1 MIEYDKYRIS
11 DPAYIKELLEK
22 KYIKFNNKEKTSIS
36 FIIKINKIK
45 INKTII
51 SDEDNKQICCI
62 DMECSNVFVDPIL
75 NRNIIEEYHNSFFKL
90 DTKFFERHSFITK
103 EEFINNVN
111 IIIKNIQEGI
121 EQ

>member
-1 MIEYDKYRIS
+1 
-11 DPAYIKELLEK
+11 
-22 KYIKFNNKEKTSIS
+22 
-36 FIIKINKIK
+36 
-45 INKTII
+45 
-51 SDEDNKQICCI
+51 
-62 DMECSNVFVDPIL
+62 MECSNVFVDPIL
-75 NRNIIEEYHNSFFKL
+75 NMNIIEEYHNSFFKL